1 MLECQNKPSCVS
13 HTECLVVIIFN
24 GTRHS
29 IMCSVTYLIIHALT
43 YTVVPTS
50 IQTIKSHL
58 KMYECYC
65 IKYKYQAASAN
76 LIGKHT
82 ESVLICSNIL
92 VQKTAIDQ
100 KQSMFVRGLT
110 CCHRVCFG
118 KGVLGF
124 SRAGSLGEEKV
135 KGERGGE
142 ERNRDSE
149 QCSKTSMAA
158 DPNPDPE
165 LLIQLL

>member
-29 IMCSVTYLIIHALT
+29 IMCSVSYHLIIHALT

-82 ESVLICSNIL
+82 ESVLICCNIL

-100 KQSMFVRGLT
+100 KQSVFVSGLT

-118 KGVLGF
+118 KGVLV
-124 SRAGSLGEEKV
+124 SAGQVVWERRRSKV
-135 KGERGGE
+135 KEEARRGTE
-142 ERNRDSE
+142 TVSSAVR
-149 QCSKTSMAA
+149 QAW
-158 DPNPDPE
+158 
-165 LLIQLL
+165 LLTRTLTLSS